1 MTYDFAAQCSMSTY
15 NYDKMF
21 CKNGKQYSTMMGFEL
36 ATRKKY
42 GTVLYALN
50 KAMFK
55 TKAKG

>member
-1 MTYDFAAQCSMSTY
+1 MTRDFAAQCSMSTY

-21 CKNGKQYSTMMGFEL
+21 CKNGKQYSTMMGLEP

-42 GTVLYALN
+42 GTELDALN